1 MIIVLKQNPE
11 KEKVDGLI
19 EMLHDKGFSTNL
31 SRGESHTIIGL
42 IGDTA
47 HLPID
52 RISSRDIVE
61 SATRAFSYTH

>member
-11 KEKVDGLI
+11 KEKVDSFI
-19 EMLHDKGFSTNL
+19 NMLHEKGFSTNV
-31 SRGESHTIIGL
+31 SKGESHTIVGL

-52 RISSRDIVE
+52 LISSMEIVE
-61 SATRAFSYTH
+61 LSLINI